1 MLVVVSETVGP
12 FDDVI
17 SAPVFGLPDSEMFA
31 RAGQH
36 SKDKATKK
44 INKFGVGNSAY
55 SRIFAQ
61 DVFFPSKVRPNER
74 YDVNLSTG
82 RPLPKLPSWMLPKVW
97 GMPQELVNQY
107 VEFDQDGC
115 CVIGGDKCLQVF
127 CILIDNCARC
137 HLQRVKNA
145 KETF

>member
-17 SAPVFGLPDSEMFA
+17 SARVFGLPDSEMCA

-44 INKFGVGNSAY
+44 IHNFGVGNSAY

-61 DVFFPSKVRPNER
+61 ESGQNKGVQAHIHTVWQANITFNEI
-74 YDVNLSTG
+74 S
-82 RPLPKLPSWMLPKVW
+82 PK
-97 GMPQELVNQY
+97 
-107 VEFDQDGC
+107 
-115 CVIGGDKCLQVF
+115 
-127 CILIDNCARC
+127 
-137 HLQRVKNA
+137 
-145 KETF
+145 

>member
-17 SAPVFGLPDSEMFA
+17 SACVFGLPDSEMCA

-44 INKFGVGNSAY
+44 IHNFGVGNSAY

-61 DVFFPSKVRPNER
+61 ESGQNKGVQATNVRT
-74 YDVNLSTG
+74 L
-82 RPLPKLPSWMLPKVW
+82 PLHCPHSH
-97 GMPQELVNQY
+97 
-107 VEFDQDGC
+107 
-115 CVIGGDKCLQVF
+115 CLAGEYHIQ
-127 CILIDNCARC
+127 
-137 HLQRVKNA
+137 
-145 KETF
+145 